1 MLPGERVENCFL
13 VLDLLNR
20 TGEEMELTYAGKKQL
35 QIETGDVCRYVLW
48 LFVLIFQNMIDIS
61 SIFFCPI
68 SAKDEQPGAGFDS
81 PAHTRNLCQ

>member
-35 QIETGDVCRYVLW
+35 QIETGDVCRYVMCLYAS
-48 LFVLIFQNMIDIS
+48 IFQDMIDIS
-61 SIFFCPI
+61 SIFGHS
-68 SAKDEQPGAGFDS
+68 SAKDGHDMIYKFS
-81 PAHTRNLCQ
+81 NSN

>member
-1 MLPGERVENCFL
+1 MENCFL

-48 LFVLIFQNMIDIS
+48 LFILIFQNMIDIS
-61 SIFFCPI
+61 SILFAIFQLRMDQI
-68 SAKDEQPGAGFDS
+68 LLRKLQILIKEIKMKWRKS
-81 PAHTRNLCQ
+81 

>member
-35 QIETGDVCRYVLW
+35 QIETGDVCRYVICLC
-48 LFVLIFQNMIDIS
+48 INIS
-61 SIFFCPI
+61 
-68 SAKDEQPGAGFDS
+68 
-81 PAHTRNLCQ
+81 